1 MNDTN
6 RFIIIFYSIGLLS
19 LVPTN
24 KDEIRYKIR
33 KMSNFNAN
41 LYADELDF
49 GIKQKNRE
57 LTIDLVYLQ
66 PAQHMVQELEMDLL
80 LC

>member
-80 LC
+80 IC